1 MTFSVKDTIADL
13 FVSSIFYFYLLAIMM
28 LIMLIYMS
36 EYAYV
41 LEYRVSFYDFI
52 LYRLSHGVY
61 LIICYAC
68 VIMTPFCIIS
78 LYQV

>member
-1 MTFSVKDTIADL
+1 MMFYYMTFSVKDTIADL

-41 LEYRVSFYDFI
+41 LEYRVRLMT
-52 LYRLSHGVY
+52 LYYIDY
-61 LIICYAC
+61 LLEYI
-68 VIMTPFCIIS
+68 
-78 LYQV
+78 